1 MVPRR
6 VGGELRRR
14 RERLVLTQADVGRA
28 MGRTR
33 QYVSAI
39 EHGVRWDPDADMLV
53 VWART
58 LGWADAYIL
67 ERLGRVIVPGS
78 EPGTLTP
85 ELQVAINEAV
95 AAGVREGVA
104 DALRALERGGQDIA
118 TPPEARR
125 GSLA

>member
-1 MVPRR
+1 
-6 VGGELRRR
+6 
-14 RERLVLTQADVGRA
+14 